1 MYLFNMVY
9 DVIVIGAGPAG
20 ISAAVYAKSRGMKV
34 VILEKK
40 KVGGIIGNVSTVTH
54 YASIVEGETGKSFAD
69 RMEKQVLDS
78 GVEIKYEEVQKVSL
92 HNQVKQITT
101 NEATYQAKAVILA
114 NGSTPRKLNIPGEM
128 ELAGHGI
135 GLNAAKDGAC
145 YEGKNIYVVG
155 GADGAI
161 KEALYL
167 AQYAKKLTIIHFEE
181 KLGAIREFMDKVE
194 QAENIEVRLGT
205 RLTAVQGKE
214 HVEALELTHVATG
227 EKEVIADDGCGVFI
241 YAGTT
246 PNTEIYT
253 GLALI
258 EGYIPVNEKM
268 ETEIPGV
275 FAAGDIRMKQVRQ
288 VATAVADGAIAAIN
302 ASAYI
307 TK

>member
-1 MYLFNMVY
+1 MVY

-20 ISAAVYAKSRGMKV
+20 ISAAVYAQSRGMKV

-54 YASIVEGETGKSFAD
+54 YAAIVEGETGKSFAD
-69 RMEKQVLDS
+69 RMEKQALDS

-92 HNQVKQITT
+92 NNEVKQIKT
-101 NEATYQAKAVILA
+101 NEAMYQAKAVILA

-135 GLNAAKDGAC
+135 GLNAAKDGAR

-214 HVEALELTHVATG
+214 HVETLELTHVATG
-227 EKEVIADDGCGVFI
+227 EKEMITDDGCGIFI

-246 PNTEIYT
+246 PNTDIYT
-253 GLALI
+253 ELALI
-258 EGYIPVNEKM
+258 DGYIPVNEKM

-275 FAAGDIRMKQVRQ
+275 YAAGDIRVKQVRQ

>member
-1 MYLFNMVY
+1 MVY

-20 ISAAVYAKSRGMKV
+20 ISAAVYAQSRGMKV

-54 YASIVEGETGKSFAD
+54 YAAIVEDETGKSFAD
-69 RMEKQVLDS
+69 RMEKQALDS
-78 GVEIKYEEVQKVSL
+78 GVEIKYEEVQQVSL
-92 HNQVKQITT
+92 NNEVKQIKT
-101 NEATYQAKAVILA
+101 NEAMYQAKAVILA

-135 GLNAAKDGAC
+135 GLNAAKDGAR

-227 EKEVIADDGCGVFI
+227 EKEMITDDGCGIFI

-253 GLALI
+253 ELALI
-258 EGYIPVNEKM
+258 DGYIPVNEKM

-275 FAAGDIRMKQVRQ
+275 YAAGDIRVKQVRQ

>member
-54 YASIVEGETGKSFAD
+54 YAAIVEGETGKSFAD
-69 RMEKQVLDS
+69 RMEKQALDS

-92 HNQVKQITT
+92 NNQVKQITT

-135 GLNAAKDGAC
+135 GLNAAKDGAR

-253 GLALI
+253 ELALI

-275 FAAGDIRMKQVRQ
+275 YAAGDIRVKQVRQ
-288 VATAVADGAIAAIN
+288 VATAVADGATAAIN